1 MTAHPSLPPML
12 EAFVLHFGEMGSR
25 WGINRTVGQ
34 IYALLV
40 ISEQPLNAETITE
53 TLGISRSNVSMSLK
67 ELNSWRLVRTH
78 HQLGDRKE
86 YYSAPDDV
94 WDIARTLIEE
104 RRKREIDPTLSVL
117 RDLLLEKAGN
127 AEERYAHQRMGDM
140 LELIELATQWSS
152 DMQRLSTEE
161 LRKLLKLGAG
171 VRKALAV
178 RDRLRG
184 RRGTGDNA

>member
-1 MTAHPSLPPML
+1 MPGDQLSPML

-40 ISEQPLNAETITE
+40 INEQPLNADTIAE
-53 TLGISRSNVSMSLK
+53 TLGVSRSYVSMSLK
-67 ELNSWRLVRTH
+67 ELNSWRLVQTH

-117 RDLLLEKAGN
+117 RDLLLESPHD
-127 AEERYAHQRMGDM
+127 EVEVYAQKRMHDM
-140 LELIELATQWSS
+140 HELIELATQWST
-152 DMQRLSTEE
+152 DMQRLSTGE

-171 VRKALAV
+171 VSKVLDV
-178 RDRLRG
+178 RERLRG
-184 RRGTGDNA
+184 GAAKGGS